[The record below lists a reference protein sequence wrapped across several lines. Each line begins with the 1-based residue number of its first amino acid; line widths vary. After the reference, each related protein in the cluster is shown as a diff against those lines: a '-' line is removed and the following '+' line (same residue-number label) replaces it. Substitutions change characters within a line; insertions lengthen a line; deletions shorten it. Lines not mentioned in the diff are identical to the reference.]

1 MDDKTIELK
10 STYIICAT
18 QRSGSTLLC
27 SLLKNTGLA
36 GKPGEFLI
44 SVMERIEA
52 NDPIDLVAEIHREL
66 AARASVNGV
75 SGVKLMQNHF
85 DAMLRVLRNR
95 YPDPSLSDI
104 DLIRQAFPNVS
115 FIFMTR
121 EDKLRQAISLSRA
134 EHTAAWEKHHKGKAQ
149 RPSWLTQVTPFYLK
163 AALQRVSDREQYW
176 HDFFAQYPQTSFQ
189 LSYETLVAN
198 QSGNLLDCLAY
209 LGIEAQ
215 PDTPLGQTTLKKQAD
230 LFTEFLISYYHLY
243 FAVYRLLPAPVFALL
258 RRLKHVFV
266 AP

>member
-1 MDDKTIELK
+1 MEGKIIELK

-44 SVMERIEA
+44 PVMERIEA
-52 NDPIDLVAEIHREL
+52 GEPVDLVAEIEREL
-66 AARASVNGV
+66 AERASATGV

-85 DAMLRVLRNR
+85 DAMLRVLRNL
-95 YPDPSLSDI
+95 YADPSLSDI
-104 DLIRQAFPNVS
+104 DLVRKVFPNVS

-134 EHTAAWEKHHKGKAQ
+134 EHTAAWEKHHEGKAQ
-149 RPSWLTQVTPFYLK
+149 RPSWLTQITPFYLK
-163 AALQRVSDREQYW
+163 AALERVSDREQYW
-176 HDFFAQYPQTSFQ
+176 HDFFVGHPQSSFQ
-189 LSYETLVAN
+189 LSYEALVAN
-198 QSGNLLDCLAY
+198 QSGNLLACLAY
-209 LGIEAQ
+209 LEIETS
-215 PDTPLGQTTLKKQAD
+215 PDTPLGQTALKKQAD
-230 LFTEFLISYYHLY
+230 LFTEFLIAYYHLY